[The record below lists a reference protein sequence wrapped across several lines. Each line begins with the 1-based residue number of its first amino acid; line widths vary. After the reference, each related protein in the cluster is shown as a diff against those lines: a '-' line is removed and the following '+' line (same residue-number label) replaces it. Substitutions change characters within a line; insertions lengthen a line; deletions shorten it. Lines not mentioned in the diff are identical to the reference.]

1 LIDEKGGFLMF
12 DIDVSTLETVGEF
25 GSKSWG
31 EACAEFGIKILQSA
45 DLPDDLVWGFSETYT
60 HAPQRLVGADRPI
73 AGYYFM
79 VNNGV
84 ISGGDGVP
92 EECLGLPGFH
102 AKLRWA
108 YLCNQ
113 SRTLYGSAGQ
123 KQRGLDEAELVAQM
137 EARLGY
143 KPEMGGV
150 PSPVWPK
157 PIIVAL
163 SHGVE
168 SGGGLH
174 NIAASLQAPSPEFEG
189 WPTTELGVP
198 NFSAM
203 TEAQQL
209 DFIALCGLEPG

>member
-1 LIDEKGGFLMF
+1 MF

-60 HAPQRLVGADRPI
+60 HAPQRLVGADRPT

-198 NFSAM
+198 DFSAM
-203 TEAQQL
+203 TEAQKL

>member
-1 LIDEKGGFLMF
+1 MF

-31 EACAEFGIKILQSA
+31 EACAEFGIKILRSA

-60 HAPQRLVGADRPI
+60 HAPERLVGADRPI
-73 AGYYFM
+73 AGYHFM
-79 VNNGV
+79 VKYGV

-92 EECLGLPGFH
+92 EECLALPGFH

-137 EARLGY
+137 ELYLGY

-150 PSPVWPK
+150 PTPVWPK

-163 SHGVE
+163 SHGAE

-198 NFSAM
+198 DFSAM
-203 TEAQQL
+203 TEAQRL
-209 DFIALCGLEPG
+209 DFIALCGLQSG

>member
-1 LIDEKGGFLMF
+1 MF

-31 EACAEFGIKILQSA
+31 EACAEFGIKILRSA

-60 HAPQRLVGADRPI
+60 HAPERLVGADRPI
-73 AGYYFM
+73 AGYHFM
-79 VNNGV
+79 VKNGV

-137 EARLGY
+137 ESYLGY

-150 PSPVWPK
+150 PTPVWPK

-189 WPTTELGVP
+189 WPTTKLGVP
-198 NFSAM
+198 DFSAM
-203 TEAQQL
+203 TEAQRL
-209 DFIALCGLEPG
+209 DFIALCGLQSG

>member
-1 LIDEKGGFLMF
+1 MF

-113 SRTLYGSAGQ
+113 SRTLYGSVGQ

-137 EARLGY
+137 EAHLGY

-198 NFSAM
+198 DFSAM

>member
-1 LIDEKGGFLMF
+1 MF

-209 DFIALCGLEPG
+209 DFIALCGLESS